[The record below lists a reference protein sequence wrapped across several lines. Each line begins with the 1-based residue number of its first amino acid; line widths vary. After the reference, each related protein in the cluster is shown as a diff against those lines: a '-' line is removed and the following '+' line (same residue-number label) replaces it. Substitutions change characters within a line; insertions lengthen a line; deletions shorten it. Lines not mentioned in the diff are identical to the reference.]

1 MTLVEFLA
9 SVKIACCDVY
19 IVASYDV
26 AASEPFEEG
35 KYIHVGDDLYNNC
48 ETEEEVREYL
58 DLPNEFEPWLD
69 REVLEIQCDYSKAQ
83 IREWVDNGYQNSAPY
98 PALIIYIEEGPFD
111 EMLWN
116 DSNLEERMF
125 YGHEWPFVPE
135 YDYEIKEEDWPYEL
149 PYEVFQEAD
158 RIISYNYTVG
168 LMTIENIT
176 LNGFNWAKDITDED
190 IEEERERDRQKDE
203 EIRLKNEELKKNGE
217 NYQIGRGNRGLGVAI
232 MEKARDIAN
241 ILGTNEQWISYL
253 LISNHI
259 RRYLMGTK
267 DIG

>member
-58 DLPNEFEPWLD
+58 DLPEEFEPWLD

-135 YDYEIKEEDWPYEL
+135 YDYEIKEEDWPYKL
-149 PYEVFQEAD
+149 PYDVFQKAD
-158 RIISYNYTVG
+158 EIITYNPYLG
-168 LMTIENIT
+168 MCIIDNIV
-176 LNGFNWAKDITDED
+176 LNGFDWAKEITDEV
-190 IEEERERDRQKDE
+190 IEKVRERERQEDE
-203 EIRLKNEELKKNGE
+203 KNKRENEERKKRGE
-217 NYQIGRGNRGLGVAI
+217 NSMVVRTNSGLSVAI
-232 MEKARDIAN
+232 FKGARELAN
-241 ILGTNEQWISYL
+241 ILETHENWMSYFL
-253 LISNHI
+253 MSNQFRRFLI
-259 RRYLMGTK
+259 RPK
-267 DIG
+267 DIN